1 MTPAPKRFL
10 FSVFLFSGALLAY
23 EVLIIRLVS
32 ILFYPVAAYLVISL
46 ALLGLGVGGVAL
58 AIRNP
63 KLPITRSLASKGAS
77 IFAIASLVSLFV
89 AWFAYKLPQ
98 PIPILLPALAVP
110 FVFGGWTM
118 TVALA
123 LPGASVNRIYFA
135 DLLGASMG
143 GAGVFLGL
151 MLISAPQVMVILSAV
166 GLVASF
172 FFAEK
177 AHPRLIGASLVTLLL
192 LSYFLNRLPYGLVP
206 ISPKELAL
214 ANRLD
219 TSYVW
224 EFQGW
229 NPIARIDVISIPSG
243 CAELPGTPPCKLV
256 TQDGG
261 APSVLLGLPASLARA
276 NLFEDSIFGLPYWI
290 KGSPDVLVIG
300 LGGGPDIQAALLSG
314 AKQVTGV
321 EINQQMVALVEEL
334 YGQFT
339 GSPYKDA
346 RVKLVIGDGRNFV
359 RQSGRKYD
367 LIQLTGVD
375 SSVTSLGAN
384 PNLTENYLY
393 TVEAF
398 DEFYDHLAP
407 DGLLSVSFPAV
418 EGLGLKLVATA
429 TEVLH
434 QHGVTEPDQ
443 HLVISYITGF
453 VHVLVKNSPFTRVE
467 VEVLSSHFSRP
478 ITSFYFP
485 LYNRIFE
492 DPPRTLITDSQ
503 IMALPGS
510 DFQNIYTDFFE
521 ADRSGQAEAFL
532 ESQTQFTF
540 PSTDDRPFF
549 FVMDKWGHKA
559 PVLQILVVVITM
571 LGLTA
576 IILMIV
582 PLLVQ
587 NLRGL
592 KLSGAPLL
600 AGYFLALGVGY
611 ILIEVNQIQKLSLLL
626 GHPSLAIVF
635 TLSTL
640 LVSSG
645 LGSISSGFWKR
656 SVPGKVG
663 FTTILISVIIGA
675 EAAIKGSVL
684 DSLISLPLA
693 GRLIVGFILV
703 AGPGF
708 LMGIPFPTGLSLV
721 KQRSSAF
728 VAWAWVINST
738 GSILATLLGV
748 LLAVLWGFQ
757 FVFILAS
764 VLYLSAAMAFYL
776 YAQMKVPA

>member
-1 MTPAPKRFL
+1 MTPTPKRFL
-10 FSVFLFSGALLAY
+10 FSVFLFSVALLAY
-23 EVLIIRLVS
+23 EVLTIRLVS
-32 ILFYPVAAYLVISL
+32 ILFYPVAAYLIISL
-46 ALLGLGVGGVAL
+46 ALLGLGVGGVTL

-63 KLPITRSLASKGAS
+63 KRPITRSLASKGAT
-77 IFAIASLVSLFV
+77 IFAIANLLALFV
-89 AWFAYKLPQ
+89 VWFAYKIPQ
-98 PIPILLPALAVP
+98 PIPVIVTALALP

-123 LPGASVNRIYFA
+123 LPGASVNRVYFA
-135 DLLGASMG
+135 DLLGASVG
-143 GAGVFLGL
+143 GAGVFFGL
-151 MLISAPQVMVILSAV
+151 MIFSAPQIMAILSV
-166 GLVASF
+166 IGLIASF

-177 AHPRLIGASLVTLLL
+177 ALPNFFGAFLFAIIV
-192 LSYFLNRLPYGLVP
+192 LSIIFARLPYGLVP

-214 ANRLD
+214 ANRLGP
-219 TSYVW
+219 SYIW

-229 NPIARIDVISIPSG
+229 NPIARIDVISLPNG
-243 CAELPGTPPCKLV
+243 CAELPGMPACKLV

-261 APSVLLGLPASLARA
+261 APSVLLGLSGNQAGS
-276 NLFEDSIFGLPYWI
+276 NLFQASIFGLPYWI
-290 KGSPDVLVIG
+290 KSNPDVLVIG
-300 LGGGPDIQAALLSG
+300 LGGGPDIQAALLAG
-314 AKQVTGV
+314 ARQVTGV
-321 EINQQMVALVEEL
+321 EINKQMVSLVKEL
-334 YGQFT
+334 YRQFT
-339 GSPYKDA
+339 GSPYEDA
-346 RVKLVIGDGRNFV
+346 RVKVVLGDGRNFV

-375 SSVTSLGAN
+375 SSVASLGAN

-393 TVEAF
+393 TIEAF
-398 DEFYDHLAP
+398 SELYDHLAP

-429 TEVLH
+429 TKVLH
-434 QHGVTEPDQ
+434 QHGVTNPEQ
-443 HLVISYITGF
+443 HLVVSHITGF
-453 VHVLVKNSPFTRVE
+453 VHVLIKRSPFTLAE
-467 VEVLSSHFSRP
+467 VDILSSHFNRP
-478 ITSFYFP
+478 VTSFYFP
-485 LYNRIFE
+485 LYNHLFGTPARN
-492 DPPRTLITDSQ
+492 LIADSQ
-503 IMALPGS
+503 IMALPGK

-521 ADRSGQAEAFL
+521 ADHFGRAEAFL

-549 FVMDKWGHKA
+549 FVMDKWGYKA
-559 PVLQILVVVITM
+559 PILQTLVIVIAM

-576 IILMIV
+576 IILMII

-592 KLSGAPLL
+592 ILPGAPLL

-645 LGSISSGFWKR
+645 LGSISSGIWNR
-656 SVPGKVG
+656 PASVKAGL
-663 FTTILISVIIGA
+663 TTVLISVIIGV
-675 EAAIKGSVL
+675 EAAIKGPVL
-684 DSLISLPLA
+684 DNLTSLPLA

-703 AGPGF
+703 AVPGF

-738 GSILATLLGV
+738 GSVLATLLGV
-748 LLAVLWGFQ
+748 LFAVLWGFQ
-757 FVFILAS
+757 LVFILAS
-764 VLYLSAAMAFYL
+764 ALYLSAAAAFYL
-776 YAQMKVPA
+776 YDQMKVLP